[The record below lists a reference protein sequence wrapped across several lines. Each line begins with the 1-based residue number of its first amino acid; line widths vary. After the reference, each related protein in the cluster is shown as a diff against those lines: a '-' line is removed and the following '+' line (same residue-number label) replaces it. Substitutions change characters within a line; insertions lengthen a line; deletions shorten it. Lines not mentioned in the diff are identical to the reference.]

1 MFIFQRTRYSN
12 VFIFLVK
19 KGASVKY
26 VRNWQLVGHGEV
38 IQNTYSIQGEEMSC
52 LMCAYALTLSR
63 QYFCLIVSCF
73 NCINLTFIQ
82 KIKRCVREERLFF
95 SGKIN
100 FCRHQ
105 ISLFYNTQNYFCE
118 PKLGKTLLIL

>member
-95 SGKIN
+95 SDKIN

-105 ISLFYNTQNYFCE
+105 ISLFYNTQ
-118 PKLGKTLLIL
+118 KLFS